1 MKKLLVIGLIVLAG
15 LWVVRKTHICSYAGT
30 LWSTVRQEAK
40 AQVPT
45 KFELDRIRHEI
56 ARMDGD
62 IRGMVSPIAE
72 HMATISRLRKDIQR
86 SETTLADQKAS
97 MLDMT
102 AALDKGEE
110 LVSYK
115 GRHVPAERIRKQ
127 VQREFNSF
135 KLLETQL
142 ETQKKLLAAKE
153 KTLEG
158 TREQLNK
165 LIAKKRDFEVRVA
178 QLEAEE
184 QLLTVA
190 RTATN
195 IQVDDSRATD
205 IQEALNGV
213 EHRQEVERNKLI
225 LTTGDPVT
233 DGLPTQDQ
241 PTASVDEIR
250 NYLQGNNSGSTRTVS
265 QK

>member
-1 MKKLLVIGLIVLAG
+1 MKKLLVIGLVVMAG
-15 LWVVRKTHICSYAGT
+15 LWVVRKTNLVSYAGT
-30 LWSTVRQEAK
+30 LWTTVRQEAK

-72 HMATISRLRKDIQR
+72 HMATISKLRRDIQHNEG
-86 SETTLADQKAS
+86 SLAEQKTTLLS
-97 MLDMT
+97 IT
-102 AALDKGEE
+102 AALKEGEE
-110 LVSYK
+110 QVSYK
-115 GRHVPAERIRKQ
+115 GSRVPAERLRRQ
-127 VQREFNSF
+127 LQRDFNSF

-142 ETQKKLLAAKE
+142 GTQRKLLAAKE

-158 TREQLNK
+158 AREQLNK

-190 RTATN
+190 RTGTN
-195 IQVDDSRATD
+195 LSVDESRATE

-213 EHRQEVERNKLI
+213 EHRQEVERNKI
-225 LTTGDPVT
+225 VLTTGDPVT
-233 DGLPTQDQ
+233 EGLPAQDQ

-250 NYLQGNNSGSTRTVS
+250 DYLQGTTPATRTAS
-265 QK
+265 RN